1 MPITKRLRV
10 HQAVKGMQ
18 RCLDYVMKDSKTDG
32 GMLVNGFNCN
42 PEMAAFEFRQNNNQF
57 DKLDDD
63 LSCYHIVQSFDF
75 RDNISPQEV
84 NEVGIK
90 LCKKLYPDFQC
101 VVATHIDRGHLHNH
115 IIVNATNMK
124 GRKLDDRLANPVE
137 GLYGLREESDKLAL
151 EYGCSIIQNPPK
163 IGRFKSKNY
172 AYQSATVNW
181 KTVIKEKIDT
191 YKLSC
196 DSFEELLEKLSLDGY
211 TIRNGK
217 HVAIKPY
224 GKDRFTRMFTLG
236 EGYTDDDLRDFY
248 VQKEKESISNV
259 NLDHEYPDFTKS
271 ELYTIQKDISI
282 RSRAA
287 IILSA
292 KGQSDTKE
300 YPKYRNSRYLE
311 KQRYRNAV
319 ETLHFLNAE
328 KIFNYDDLISKTND
342 NEKEIKET
350 EAQYNK
356 LKSQL
361 NTLSVSTVL
370 ANTYI
375 EHYNEYQNYLEI
387 KKANAA
393 AAKDENVRLFE
404 SVKEELGNASI
415 TDVRELLAESSKLKR
430 DANQEL
436 AKLSYLKRKQ
446 TIFEMLRMKSLE
458 TDYIKHMS
466 FSKKMIDEVRSN
478 DKEYC
483 VKLPYTKQ
491 YVYLPKECVAWTN
504 YDVRAV
510 MYLRDDDDY
519 YLYDENNQIVGI
531 AKGEELDDISQRE
544 KERIKVYKEEKAK

>member
-10 HQAVKGMQ
+10 HQAAKGMQ

-32 GMLVNGFNCN
+32 GMLVNGLNCN
-42 PEMAAFEFRQNNNQF
+42 PEMAAFEFKQNNNQF

-84 NEVGIK
+84 NEVGIE

-137 GLYGLREESDKLAL
+137 GLYGLRQESDKLAL

-217 HVAIKPY
+217 HIAIKPY

-259 NLDHEYPDFTKS
+259 NLDHEYPDFKES

-328 KIFNYDDLISKTND
+328 KIFNYDDLISKAND

-393 AAKDENVRLFE
+393 AAKDENVHLFE

-466 FSKKMIDEVRSN
+466 FSKKMIDETRSN

-531 AKGEELDDISQRE
+531 AKGEELDDISQKE
-544 KERIKVYKEEKAK
+544 KEKIKAYKEEKAK

>member
-10 HQAVKGMQ
+10 HQAAKGMQ

-42 PEMAAFEFRQNNNQF
+42 PEMAVFEFKQNNNQF

-84 NEVGIK
+84 NEVGIE

-137 GLYGLREESDKLAL
+137 GLYGLRQESDKLAL
-151 EYGCSIIQNPPK
+151 EYGCSIIHNPPK

-259 NLDHEYPDFTKS
+259 NLDHEYPDFTES

-328 KIFNYDDLISKTND
+328 KIFNYDDLISKAND

-350 EAQYNK
+350 EAHYNK

-466 FSKKMIDEVRSN
+466 FSKKMIDETRSS
-478 DKEYC
+478 DTEYC

-531 AKGEELDDISQRE
+531 AKGEELDDISQKE
-544 KERIKVYKEEKAK
+544 KERIKAYKEEKAK

>member
-10 HQAVKGMQ
+10 HQAAKGMQ

-42 PEMAAFEFRQNNNQF
+42 PEMAAFEFKQNNNQF

-84 NEVGIK
+84 NEVGIE

-137 GLYGLREESDKLAL
+137 GLYGLRQESDKLAL

-196 DSFEELLEKLSLDGY
+196 NSFEELLEKLSLDGY

-259 NLDHEYPDFTKS
+259 NLDHEYPDFTES

-328 KIFNYDDLISKTND
+328 KIFNYDDLISKAND

-466 FSKKMIDEVRSN
+466 FSKKMIDETRSN

-531 AKGEELDDISQRE
+531 AKGEELDDISQKE
-544 KERIKVYKEEKAK
+544 KERIKAYKEEKAK

>member
-10 HQAVKGMQ
+10 HQAAKGMQ

-32 GMLVNGFNCN
+32 GMLVNGLNCN
-42 PEMAAFEFRQNNNQF
+42 PEMAVFEFKQNNNQF

-75 RDNISPQEV
+75 RDNISPKEV
-84 NEVGIK
+84 NEIGIE

-115 IIVNATNMK
+115 IIVNATNTK

-137 GLYGLREESDKLAL
+137 GLYGLRQESDKLAL

-172 AYQSATVNW
+172 IYQTATVNW
-181 KTVIKEKIDT
+181 KTVIKEKIDA

-224 GKDRFTRMFTLG
+224 GKDRFTRMYTLG

-248 VQKEKESISNV
+248 IQREKDNITNI
-259 NLDHEYPDFTKS
+259 NLDHEYPDFTES

-282 RSRAA
+282 RSRTA

-292 KGQSDTKE
+292 KGQSATKE

-311 KQRYRNAV
+311 KQRYRNVV
-319 ETLHFLNAE
+319 ETLHFLNTE
-328 KIFNYDDLISKTND
+328 KIFNYNDLISKANA
-342 NEKEIKET
+342 NETEIKDVESK
-350 EAQYNK
+350 YNK

-361 NTLSVSTVL
+361 NALSVSIVL

-387 KKANAA
+387 KKVNTA
-393 AAKDENVRLFE
+393 AAKDENVLLFE
-404 SVKEELGNASI
+404 SAKEELGNASI
-415 TDVRELLAESSKLKR
+415 TDIRELLAESSKLKR

-436 AKLSYLKRKQ
+436 AKLSYLRRKQ
-446 TIFEMLRMKSLE
+446 TIFEMLRKNSLE
-458 TDYIKHMS
+458 QEYIKHMS
-466 FSKKMIDEVRSN
+466 FSKKMIDETRSS
-478 DKEYC
+478 DTEYC

-491 YVYLPKECVAWTN
+491 YVYLQKECVLWTN

-531 AKGEELDDISQRE
+531 AKGEELDDISQKE
-544 KERIKVYKEEKAK
+544 KERIKAYKEEKAK

>member
-10 HQAVKGMQ
+10 HQAAKGMQ

-32 GMLVNGFNCN
+32 GMLINGFNCN
-42 PEMAAFEFRQNNNQF
+42 PEMAVFEFKQNNNQF

-84 NEVGIK
+84 NEVGIE

-137 GLYGLREESDKLAL
+137 GLYGLRQESDKLAL

-191 YKLSC
+191 YKLSS

-259 NLDHEYPDFTKS
+259 NLDHEYPDFTES

-328 KIFNYDDLISKTND
+328 KIFNYDDLISKAND

-466 FSKKMIDEVRSN
+466 FSKKMIDETRSN

-531 AKGEELDDISQRE
+531 AKGEELDDISQKE
-544 KERIKVYKEEKAK
+544 KERIKAYKEEKAK

>member
-10 HQAVKGMQ
+10 HQAAKGMQ

-32 GMLVNGFNCN
+32 GMLVNGLNCN
-42 PEMAAFEFRQNNNQF
+42 PEMAAFEFKQNNNQF

-84 NEVGIK
+84 NEVGIE

-137 GLYGLREESDKLAL
+137 GLYGLRQESDKLAL

-217 HVAIKPY
+217 HIAIKPY

-259 NLDHEYPDFTKS
+259 NLDHEYPDFKES

-328 KIFNYDDLISKTND
+328 KIFNYDDLISKAND

-393 AAKDENVRLFE
+393 AAKDENVHLFE

-466 FSKKMIDEVRSN
+466 FSKKMIDETRSN

-504 YDVRAV
+504 YDVRAI

-531 AKGEELDDISQRE
+531 AKGEELDDISQKE
-544 KERIKVYKEEKAK
+544 KERIKAYKEEKAK